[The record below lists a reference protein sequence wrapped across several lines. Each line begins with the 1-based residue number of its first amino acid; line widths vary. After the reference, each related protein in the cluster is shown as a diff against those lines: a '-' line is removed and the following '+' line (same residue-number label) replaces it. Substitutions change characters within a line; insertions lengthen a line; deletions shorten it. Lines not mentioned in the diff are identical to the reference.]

1 MTMEDQLDKIRAQI
15 KGVNSAK
22 DRMQQV
28 LGDIRSQANT
38 ENLDTPSRQEK
49 PLDTEQPQP
58 TNSIH
63 KAMYEALDHDLDD

>member
-1 MTMEDQLDKIRAQI
+1 MEDQLDKIRAQI

-28 LGDIRSQANT
+28 LGDIRSQATT
-38 ENLDTPSRQEK
+38 ENLDTPTKQEK
-49 PLDTEQPQP
+49 QSDVEQPQP
-58 TNSIH
+58 VNNIH